1 MKTLLTFVDELIKFL
16 PNKKTTHLLEIDEF
30 TLTNFR
36 FNGFIKKESELKFKS
51 KNLTHL
57 IKFLIYFEFI
67 KENKK
72 TFFQH
77 LYSMQYCTLI
87 TFFTGALN
95 FHSDIFTT
103 KNILLKINLNKS
115 LKKLL
120 IGVLVNKKINELKKT
135 VMFWNIFNLKLLNID
150 ILHQSF
156 QEIVLKKIFE
166 QIKTIFSFK
175 KHHPYIFK
183 KRWGCFF
190 MCLNESDSISKKKSM
205 VNSYP
210 MDLNFFPTFLLE
222 IKKFLTTKKFKIL
235 LDLIRIYLFRN
246 KEVSKFV
253 PSKLLN
259 IFSNY
264 KKIYLHQ
271 ICGQKLHPKKRIA
284 EKSFLMKKKSSCLIL
299 NGYITKEKM
308 KKRSLIEV
316 EKFFYNTPFKF
327 LS

>member
-1 MKTLLTFVDELIKFL
+1 MNTLLTLLEELIKVL
-16 PNKKTTHLLEIDEF
+16 PSKKTTNLLELDEF
-30 TLTNFR
+30 TLTNFS

-57 IKFLIYFEFI
+57 IKFLIYVEFI

-72 TFFQH
+72 IFFQH

-87 TFFTGALN
+87 TFFTRALS
-95 FHSDIFTT
+95 FHSDIFTN

-156 QEIVLKKIFE
+156 QEIVLKKMFE
-166 QIKTIFSFK
+166 QIKTIFSSK
-175 KHHPYIFK
+175 KQHLYIFK
-183 KRWGCFF
+183 KRWDCFF
-190 MCLNESDSISKKKSM
+190 MCSDESNSICKLKSTI
-205 VNSYP
+205 NSYP

-222 IKKFLTTKKFKIL
+222 IKKFLTAKKFKIL

-246 KEVSKFV
+246 REISKFV
-253 PSKLLN
+253 PFKLLN
-259 IFSNY
+259 IFSNH
-264 KKIYLHQ
+264 KKIYSHQ
-271 ICGQKLHPKKRIA
+271 ICGQKLHSKKRIA
-284 EKSFLMKKKSSCLIL
+284 KKSFSIRKISSCLIL
-299 NGYITKEKM
+299 NGYMTKENV
-308 KKRSLIEV
+308 KKRPLVEV
-316 EKFFYNTPFKF
+316 EKFFYNSPFKF
-327 LS
+327 LR